1 MTVKEKIKQKINEL
15 SKAKRKFKASDL
27 ATATNGVSRQY
38 ITEVLK
44 EMVVAGDLL
53 REGGGRY
60 TIYTLP
66 KYADLLTN
74 RVKKRFKND
83 SIQREKVLDE
93 EIIYDDIRSAANFL
107 NNLKDNISRIF
118 RYAFTEMVNNAI
130 NHSESRNI
138 EVEVYKSGNSLIF
151 TVNDFGI
158 GVFKNV
164 MKKKNLASE
173 LESMQEIL
181 KGKTT
186 TIPREH
192 SGEGIFFTSKVSDV
206 FILESYGLKLRVDNL
221 INDIFYEEE
230 KAEKTGTKVTFIID
244 LDSERLTDGVFLK
257 YAIDPEEGGFDK
269 TEIRVK
275 LFAGESIY
283 VSRSQARRIMDG
295 LSDKFKKIILD
306 YDKVPTVGQAFA
318 DEIYRVFQSR
328 HPEIK
333 IESINMNKVV
343 EFMIKRVDKPK
354 G

>member
-1 MTVKEKIKQKINEL
+1 MTAKEQIKEKINEI
-15 SKAKRKFKASDL
+15 SKLRQKFKTSDL
-27 ATATNGVSRQY
+27 SALMHGTSRQY

-44 EMVVAGDLL
+44 EMVVGGELL

-74 RVKKRFKND
+74 RIKRRYKNEVVD
-83 SIQREKVLDE
+83 DIKLLDE
-93 EIIYDDIRSAANFL
+93 ETVFNDVISATNFL
-107 NNLKDNISRIF
+107 NHLKENVLRIF

-130 NHSESRNI
+130 NHSQSKNI
-138 EVEVYKSGNSLIF
+138 EVEVYKSGNNLIF

-164 MKKKNLASE
+164 MKKKNLESE
-173 LESMQEIL
+173 LEAMQEIL

-186 TIPREH
+186 TIPADH

-206 FILESYGLKLRVDNL
+206 FILESFGLKLRVDNL
-221 INDIFYEEE
+221 ISDIFYEEE
-230 KAEKTGTKVTFIID
+230 RNEKNGTKVTFIVD
-244 LDSERLTDGVFLK
+244 LDTDRLTDGVFLR

-275 LFAGESIY
+275 LFAGGSIY

-295 LSDKFKKIILD
+295 LSGKFKKIILD

-318 DEIYRVFQSR
+318 DEIYRVFQAR
-328 HPEIK
+328 HPEIE

-343 EFMIKRVDKPK
+343 EFMIERVDKTVN
-354 G
+354 